1 MALKRGAQV
10 GPGIGRTKKTLHVVI
25 KVSYHDHYV
34 ISQLVHRKRASLT
47 RAETATRTKDLRKR
61 SASSDPAQERSTI
74 YFWKIF
80 GKFWEIVGEEEGGSS
95 HMAAE
100 GGEKKS
106 SLLVNIPRR
115 L

>member
-1 MALKRGAQV
+1 MKINAF
-10 GPGIGRTKKTLHVVI
+10 
-25 KVSYHDHYV
+25 
-34 ISQLVHRKRASLT
+34 
-47 RAETATRTKDLRKR
+47 TRTKDLRKR

-106 SLLVNIPRR
+106 SLALAFGPTPRGLEVHSKR
-115 L
+115 RP